1 VNFEYLAYTKDKRLI
16 KGNISAESEEAA
28 IEILAPGGLRVVS
41 MKASR
46 ALLNWEKVADAF
58 VAVKPK
64 EVVMF
69 SRQLALLLESGT
81 DIIAALDVL
90 QSQIPNKGFRKMVG
104 QVMTDVR
111 SGARL
116 SQAMLKHPKAFSKLF
131 CRTMSVG
138 EETGN
143 MEQVLRQMA
152 DYTEKQAA
160 AAGKVKGAMIYPII
174 VILLVV
180 AVIAV
185 MTFFVMPN
193 FMSLYSALGAKL
205 PAITRALLTV
215 TGFLLNY
222 WWIILLVALGLGIA
236 FFSYIKTPAGSYQW
250 DGAKLKLPLVGSVT
264 LFSELAR
271 CASTISTLFRAGLP
285 LPEIMTMVID
295 NSGNK
300 VIAEALTNVRTE
312 MLKGQGLSRPM
323 SRNPVFPPLMVQMAA
338 VGEGTGNLDATME
351 TVATSYEMEAADRTS
366 ALIAAIQPITTIVM
380 GGIVAFIALALVS
393 SMYGV
398 MGQIQG

>member
-1 VNFEYLAYTKDKRLI
+1 MNFNYLAYTKDKRLI
-16 KGNISAESEEAA
+16 KGNISAASEEAA
-28 IEILAPGGLRVVS
+28 IEVLAPSGLRVVS

-46 ALLNWEKVADAF
+46 ALLNWERLSDAF

-90 QSQIPNKGFRKMVG
+90 QAQIPNKGFKKMVN
-104 QVMTDVR
+104 QIMTDVR
-111 SGARL
+111 AGARL
-116 SQAMLKHPKAFSKLF
+116 SGAMLKHPKAFSKLF

-152 DYTEKQAA
+152 TYVEKQAA
-160 AAGKVKGAMIYPII
+160 ARSKVKGAMVYPLI
-174 VILLVV
+174 VISLVIV
-180 AVIAV
+180 VIAV

-193 FMSLYSALGAKL
+193 FMGLYSALGAKL
-205 PAITRALLTV
+205 PGITRALLGIS
-215 TGFLLNY
+215 GFLLHY
-222 WWIILLVALGLGIA
+222 WWIIVLVALGLGIA
-236 FFSYIKTPAGSYQW
+236 FFAYIKTPAGGYQW
-250 DGAKLKLPLVGSVT
+250 DGIKLKLPLVGPVT
-264 LFSELAR
+264 RYSELGR
-271 CASTISTLFRAGLP
+271 CASTMSTLFRAGLP

-300 VIAEALTNVRTE
+300 VIAAALTNVRTE

>member
-1 VNFEYLAYTKDKRLI
+1 MNFNYLAYTKDKRLI
-16 KGNISAESEEAA
+16 KGNISAASEEAA
-28 IEILAPGGLRVVS
+28 IEILAPSGLRVVTI
-41 MKASR
+41 KASR

-90 QSQIPNKGFRKMVG
+90 QSQISNKGFRKMVN
-104 QVMTDVR
+104 QIMTDVR

-116 SQAMLKHPKAFSKLF
+116 SGAMMKHPKAFSKLF
-131 CRTMSVG
+131 CRTMAVG

-152 DYTEKQAA
+152 TYIEKQAA
-160 AAGKVKGAMIYPII
+160 ARSKVKGAMIYPII
-174 VILLVV
+174 VIVLVIV
-180 AVIAV
+180 VVAV

-193 FMSLYSALGAKL
+193 FMGLYSALGAKL
-205 PAITRALLTV
+205 PAITRALLGIS
-215 TGFLLNY
+215 GFLLNN
-222 WWIILLVALGLGIA
+222 WWIIALVALGLGIA
-236 FFSYIKTPAGSYQW
+236 FYSYIRTPAGGFQW
-250 DGAKLKLPLVGSVT
+250 DGIKLRLPLVGPVT
-264 LFSELAR
+264 RYSELGR
-271 CASTISTLFRAGLP
+271 CASTMSTLFRAGLP

-300 VIAEALTNVRTE
+300 VISLALTNVRTE

-351 TVATSYEMEAADRTS
+351 TVATSYEMEAADRTN
-366 ALIAAIQPITTIVM
+366 ALIAAIQPITTIIM

-398 MGQIQG
+398 MHQIQG

>member
-1 VNFEYLAYTKDKRLI
+1 MNFNYLAYTKDKRLI
-16 KGNISAESEEAA
+16 KGNISAASEEAA
-28 IEILAPGGLRVVS
+28 IEILAPSGLRVVTI
-41 MKASR
+41 KASR

-90 QSQIPNKGFRKMVG
+90 QSQISNKGFRKMVN
-104 QVMTDVR
+104 QIMTDVR

-116 SQAMLKHPKAFSKLF
+116 SGAMMKHPKAFSKLF
-131 CRTMSVG
+131 CRTMAVG

-152 DYTEKQAA
+152 TYIEKQAA
-160 AAGKVKGAMIYPII
+160 ARSKVKGAMIYPII

-180 AVIAV
+180 AVVAV

-193 FMSLYSALGAKL
+193 FMGLYAALGAEL
-205 PAITRALLTV
+205 PAMTKALLGIS
-215 TGFLLNY
+215 GFLLNY
-222 WWIILLVALGLGIA
+222 WWVIVLVALGAGIA
-236 FFSYIKTPAGSYQW
+236 FYSYIRTPAGGFQW
-250 DGAKLKLPLVGSVT
+250 DGIKLRLPLVGPVT
-264 LFSELAR
+264 RYSELGR
-271 CASTISTLFRAGLP
+271 CASTMSTLFRAGLP
-285 LPEIMTMVID
+285 LPEIMTMAID

-300 VIAEALTNVRTE
+300 VIALALTNVRTE

-351 TVATSYEMEAADRTS
+351 TVATSYEMEAADRTN
-366 ALIAAIQPITTIVM
+366 ALIAAIQPITTVVM

-398 MGQIQG
+398 MSQIQG

>member
-1 VNFEYLAYTKDKRLI
+1 MNFNYLAYTKDKRLI
-16 KGNISAESEEAA
+16 KGNISAASEEAA
-28 IEILAPGGLRVVS
+28 IEVLAPSGLRVVS

-46 ALLNWEKVADAF
+46 ALLNWERLSDAF

-90 QSQIPNKGFRKMVG
+90 QAQIPNKGFKKMVS
-104 QVMTDVR
+104 QIMTDVR
-111 SGARL
+111 AGARL
-116 SQAMLKHPKAFSKLF
+116 SGAMLKHPKAFSKLF

-152 DYTEKQAA
+152 TYVEKQAA
-160 AAGKVKGAMIYPII
+160 ARSKVKGAMVYPLI
-174 VILLVV
+174 VISLVIV
-180 AVIAV
+180 VIAV

-193 FMSLYSALGAKL
+193 FMGLYSALGAKL
-205 PAITRALLTV
+205 PGITRALLGIS
-215 TGFLLNY
+215 GFLLHY
-222 WWIILLVALGLGIA
+222 WWIIVLVALGLGIA
-236 FFSYIKTPAGSYQW
+236 FFAYIKTPAGGYQW
-250 DGAKLKLPLVGSVT
+250 DGIKLKLPLVGPVT
-264 LFSELAR
+264 RYSELGR
-271 CASTISTLFRAGLP
+271 CASTMSTLFRAGLP

-300 VIAEALTNVRTE
+300 VLAEALTNVRTE

-338 VGEGTGNLDATME
+338 VGEGTGNHGASME
-351 TVATSYEMEAADRTS
+351 TVATSYEIEAADRTN
-366 ALIAAIQPITTIVM
+366 ALIAAIQPVTTIIM

-398 MGQIQG
+398 MHQIQG